1 MRGPPDLP
9 RTEEPPLSPAPS
21 TRPTLRWLA
30 VGLALALLGLGTW
43 LVRSDS
49 PVYRL
54 WLRLSTDP
62 QHLRDTLRRAGMLAP
77 VIFVLL

>member
-1 MRGPPDLP
+1 
-9 RTEEPPLSPAPS
+9 
-21 TRPTLRWLA
+21 